1 MTAALL
7 LIIVCSALN
16 RVRGDDRWM
25 REDFSPHAPK
35 RIPGRALWYVSPIVG
50 VAAGLYTGSAVAGV
64 IWGVGYLLWGTAG
77 WSHLYGLG
85 RHVPDRPPSRLEATL
100 LELSGGSVHLALWL
114 RMLFCLPAFVGAG
127 WWVGEPL
134 AMLLALPF
142 AGAAVAA
149 YEVAWRVHSAN
160 PIWIA
165 ELVVGAL
172 WGVVIVSIG
181 APP

>member
-1 MTAALL
+1 MTTALL
-7 LIIVCSALN
+7 ALLACSGLN
-16 RVRGDDRWM
+16 RARGDDRWK
-25 REDFSPHAPK
+25 DA
-35 RIPGRALWYVSPIVG
+35 IGLPGRALFYTAPAIGAVALLVSG
-50 VAAGLYTGSAVAGV
+50 SLVAAA
-64 IWGVGYLLWGTAG
+64 IWGIGFLIWGAPAWG
-77 WSHLYGLG
+77 HLIGLG

-100 LELSGGSVHLALWL
+100 LELSGGNVHLALWL

-149 YEVAWRVHSAN
+149 YEAAWRVHPVN
-160 PIWIA
+160 PIWVA
-165 ELVVGAL
+165 ELAVGAL